1 MTENEKYSKTLKI
14 GKVETF
20 EWTYEDK
27 VWNPEIN
34 KFQMIKKNIEGL
46 EAIYIN
52 PKWQKSKVGD
62 FLTFDKK
69 KGKKKSKKEKY
80 QIINS

>member
-1 MTENEKYSKTLKI
+1 MAKMKI
-14 GKVETF
+14 NQLRIQIK
-20 EWTYEDK
+20 K
-27 VWNPEIN
+27 
-34 KFQMIKKNIEGL
+34 KKRKMKQLFQMIKKNIEGL

>member
-1 MTENEKYSKTLKI
+1 
-14 GKVETF
+14 
-20 EWTYEDK
+20 
-27 VWNPEIN
+27 
-34 KFQMIKKNIEGL
+34 MIKKNIEGL

-80 QIINS
+80 

>member
-34 KFQMIKKNIEGL
+34 KF
-46 EAIYIN
+46 
-52 PKWQKSKVGD
+52 
-62 FLTFDKK
+62 
-69 KGKKKSKKEKY
+69 
-80 QIINS
+80 